1 MCLLWTGEQC
11 EQRQRVR
18 IGESGSSLGMSKN
31 EEATL
36 KRMS

>member
-1 MCLLWTGEQC
+1 MCLFWIGEQC

-36 KRMS
+36 QRMS